1 MCTDPRE
8 CVCAL
13 WLCLMIT
20 MWGII
25 ANTCEPFPFA
35 AMKSLHEKRA
45 RADSSPQHSFVPS
58 PQHLEGSEVSAR
70 RSMRSDTGVLFQKA
84 GDMRGCLQQGSFRI
98 KRPARKLTEFL
109 GSTILTSKAIRHFTG
124 TIWLWSICW
133 PAVASHPPFET
144 GLNALNRA
152 PLLKSR
158 TSGKVLLILW
168 NSIRSIWG
176 KSADRRG

>member
-1 MCTDPRE
+1 
-8 CVCAL
+8 
-13 WLCLMIT
+13 MIT

-35 AMKSLHEKRA
+35 AMKSSHEKRA
-45 RADSSPQHSFVPS
+45 RERKGERADSSPQHSFVPS
-58 PQHLEGSEVSAR
+58 PQHLEGSEVTVR

-84 GDMRGCLQQGSFRI
+84 GDMRGCLQQESLRI
-98 KRPARKLTEFL
+98 KRTARKLTEFL

-124 TIWLWSICW
+124 TIWLWSIHW

-144 GLNALNRA
+144 GLNALNRS

-168 NSIRSIWG
+168 NSIWSIWG

>member
-1 MCTDPRE
+1 MHDRSPLNIHLKHSFSFLLFSFKLDPLPIYNEKTKPYGLMKSFVE
-8 CVCAL
+8 CARTLERVYVCAL

-35 AMKSLHEKRA
+35 AMKSSHEKGRERERERKGE

-58 PQHLEGSEVSAR
+58 PQHLERSEVTAR

-84 GDMRGCLQQGSFRI
+84 GDMRGCLQQESLRI

-109 GSTILTSKAIRHFTG
+109 GSTILTS
-124 TIWLWSICW
+124 
-133 PAVASHPPFET
+133 
-144 GLNALNRA
+144 
-152 PLLKSR
+152 
-158 TSGKVLLILW
+158 
-168 NSIRSIWG
+168 
-176 KSADRRG
+176 